1 MFKVDVVCIGV
12 CVGKEGRK
20 EGTPLRVKI
29 VLRLMRYPGYLCWT
43 EIVGDSGQGWTAKD
57 ALCVAK

>member
-1 MFKVDVVCIGV
+1 MW
-12 CVGKEGRK
+12 CVLECVLARK